1 MDNTS
6 PEPPKRTPLDHLIT
20 VRMIL
25 VRFWI
30 LAVVTLLLMARGTWA
45 QQSPPARDNPPAE
58 TVAALG
64 NEVRQLRLEIAKL
77 RVDIHERRLQTLEQD
92 IATVERERRQAESEE
107 AAGQEQILSAEA
119 QLAGQDLD
127 PAERQEM
134 ATIRNALLS
143 SEQVEVRRRRTE
155 IAEREASLRKQ
166 WETERE
172 SANQARRTQQA
183 LLKLH

>member
-6 PEPPKRTPLDHLIT
+6 PDPPKRASNYLIT

-25 VRFWI
+25 DRFWI
-30 LAVVTLLLMARGTWA
+30 LPVAMLLLVPRGTWA

-107 AAGQEQILSAEA
+107 ASGQEQILGAEA

-143 SEQVEVRRRRTE
+143 SEQVEVRRRRSET
-155 IAEREASLRKQ
+155 AGREASLRKQ

-172 SANQARRTQQA
+172 SANEARRTQEA